1 MSYPHFLW
9 KNISCQI
16 IFLCYDKERNVG
28 VIMDFYQDLWNKT
41 RDKLASHFSEE
52 TFEEIFSEV
61 KKVVKEENGII
72 FVLTPSTYIKTK
84 INNIYT
90 KKIAEILATL
100 TNQKLKFKFVCEDEV
115 QLKPTKT
122 VKLNKNN
129 LKSNYTFESL
139 VVGES
144 NRLSYITSMKVAE
157 QPGIFVNPLYIF
169 GGVGLGKTHMM
180 QAIGNFILENNL
192 DTNILYVQA
201 TDFMSDYIKAVQSQS
216 MNSFESKYENL
227 DVLLVDD
234 IQMLSMGNKSQQEFF
249 KLFNDMTTRQKQ
261 IVITSDCP
269 ASKLTGIMDRLTSRF
284 QMGVSVDI
292 HQPDLSQRVNI
303 LRRKLAENS
312 NKPLDENI
320 LIYIAENFT
329 DNVRELEGGLNR
341 VLWYSE
347 VYNQTPTLDLA
358 KEALDVLIK
367 AKNPNSKNNYDDAL
381 SVIAN
386 TYSISLADLLGKS
399 RNSKYVL
406 PRHIAMYIL
415 KTNYNLTYS
424 KIGSILN
431 GRDHTTVMNGCNRIE
446 EEIKTNSQLKMAIET
461 ILKKV

>member
-1 MSYPHFLW
+1 MRM
-9 KNISCQI
+9 
-16 IFLCYDKERNVG
+16 E
-28 VIMDFYQDLWNKT
+28 FYQDLWNQT
-41 RDKLASHFSEE
+41 RDILAENFSEQ
-52 TFEEIFSEV
+52 TFNEVFEDV

-72 FVLTPSTYIKTK
+72 YVLTPSTFIKTK

-90 KKIAEILATL
+90 KNISQTL
-100 TNQKLKFKFVCEDEV
+100 EKLTTKKLKFKFVCEDEL
-115 QLKPTKT
+115 QQSIPKKI
-122 VKLNKNN
+122 VKFNKNN
-129 LKSNYTFESL
+129 LNNNYTFESL

-144 NRLSYITSMKVAE
+144 NRLGYITSMKVAE

-169 GGVGLGKTHMM
+169 GGVGLGKTHLM

-201 TDFMSDYIKAVQSQS
+201 NDFITDYIKAIQNQN
-216 MNSFESKYENL
+216 MASFNEKYENL

-234 IQMLSMGNKSQQEFF
+234 IQMLSMGVKSQQEFF
-249 KLFNDMTTRQKQ
+249 KLFNDMISRQKQ

-269 ASKLTGIMDRLTSRF
+269 ASKLTDIMDRLTSRF

-292 HQPDLSQRVNI
+292 RQPDLSQRVNI
-303 LRRKLAENS
+303 LKRKLAENS
-312 NKPLDENI
+312 NKMVDENV
-320 LIYIAENFT
+320 LVYIAENFV

-347 VYNQTPTLDLA
+347 VYNTTPSLEMA

-367 AKNPNSKNNYDDAL
+367 AKKPKSDHNYEDAL

-386 TYSISLADLLGKS
+386 TYNINVVDLLGKS
-399 RNSKYVL
+399 RNAKYVL
-406 PRHIAMYIL
+406 PRHIAMYLL
-415 KTNYNLTYS
+415 KNHYNLTYAR
-424 KIGSILN
+424 IGAIMN

-446 EEIKTNSQLKMAIET
+446 EEMKTNNQLKLAVET

>member
-1 MSYPHFLW
+1 
-9 KNISCQI
+9 
-16 IFLCYDKERNVG
+16 
-28 VIMDFYQDLWNKT
+28 MDFYQDLWNKT
-41 RDKLASHFSEE
+41 RDKLASRFAEK
-52 TFEEIFSEV
+52 TFEEMFDDV
-61 KKVVKEENGII
+61 KKVLKCENGVIY
-72 FVLTPSTYIKTK
+72 VLTPSTYIKTK
-84 INNIYT
+84 INNVYSKTIS
-90 KKIAEILATL
+90 EILNEL
-100 TNQKLKFKFVCEDEV
+100 TDQKLKFKFICEDEIPA
-115 QLKPTKT
+115 KPTIKAP

-129 LKSNYTFESL
+129 LKSNFTFESL

-144 NRLSYITSMKVAE
+144 NRLSYITGMKVAE
-157 QPGIFVNPLYIF
+157 QPGVFINPLYIF
-169 GGVGLGKTHMM
+169 GGVGLGKTHLM
-180 QAIGNFILENNL
+180 QAIGNFILENDLN
-192 DTNILYVQA
+192 TNILYVQA
-201 TDFMSDYIKAVQSQS
+201 TDFMDDYIKGIKNENMAA
-216 MNSFESKYENL
+216 FEQKYENL

-234 IQMLSMGNKSQQEFF
+234 IQMLAMGNKSQQEFF

-303 LRRKLAENS
+303 LKRKLAENS
-312 NKPLDENI
+312 NKVIDEKV
-320 LIYIAENFT
+320 LTFIAENFV

-347 VYNQTPTLDLA
+347 MNNETPTLELA
-358 KEALDVLIK
+358 KEALDVLIR
-367 AKNPNSKNNYDDAL
+367 AKKPNSKDNYETAL
-381 SVIAN
+381 SVISN
-386 TYSISLADLLGKS
+386 TYSISTADLLGKS

-415 KTNYNLTYS
+415 KNHYNLTYS

-431 GRDHTTVMNGCNRIE
+431 GRDHTTIMNGCNKIE
-446 EEIKTNSQLKMAIET
+446 EEIKTNSQLKMAIDT

>member
-1 MSYPHFLW
+1 
-9 KNISCQI
+9 
-16 IFLCYDKERNVG
+16 
-28 VIMDFYQDLWNKT
+28 MDFYQELWNKT
-41 RDKLASHFSEE
+41 KDILASNFSEE
-52 TFEEIFSEV
+52 TFNEMFVDV
-61 KKVVKEENGII
+61 KKVVKEENGVI

-84 INNIYT
+84 INNVYT
-90 KKIAEILATL
+90 KMIGETLSTL
-100 TNQKLKFKFVCEDEV
+100 TNQKLKFKFVCEDEITSTTI
-115 QLKPTKT
+115 TKAP
-122 VKLNKNN
+122 VKFNKNN
-129 LKSNYTFESL
+129 LKGNYTFESL

-144 NRLSYITSMKVAE
+144 NRLGYITSMKVAE

-180 QAIGNFILENNL
+180 QAIGNFILENDLN
-192 DTNILYVQA
+192 TRILYVQA
-201 TDFMSDYIKAVQSQS
+201 NDFIADYIKAIQNQN
-216 MNSFESKYENL
+216 MQSFEDKYENL

-234 IQMLSMGNKSQQEFF
+234 IQMLSMGSKSQQEFF
-249 KLFNDMTTRQKQ
+249 KLFNDMISRQKQ

-269 ASKLTGIMDRLTSRF
+269 ASKLNGIMDRLTSRF

-303 LRRKLAENS
+303 LKRKLAENS
-312 NKPLDENI
+312 NKPLDESV
-320 LIYIAENFT
+320 LTFIAENFI

-347 VYNQTPTLDLA
+347 VYNTTPTLEVA
-358 KEALDVLIK
+358 KDALEVLIK
-367 AKNPNSKNNYDDAL
+367 AKKPKMNHNYEDAL

-386 TYSISLADLLGKS
+386 TYGINVVDLLGKS
-399 RNSKYVL
+399 RSSKYVL

-415 KTNYNLTYS
+415 KTSYNLTFS
-424 KIGSILN
+424 RIGNILN

-446 EEIKTNSQLKMAIET
+446 EELKTNVQLKMAIET